1 MANKTYKMTVSLSD
15 GSTVDAG
22 TFVAPQGPQG
32 PQGIQGEIGPQGPVG
47 PQGPQGPQG
56 PSGALGDWQTA
67 TMDTE
72 LIDGIY
78 LIKINISE
86 IESTQI
92 VTLANGAS
100 GEFMSLISTYSNTA
114 GNEASLSL
122 YTFSFANKKLSP
134 TYKATQLM
142 QYDTGNLQLMVM
154 SDTWNAGYQ
163 YIKMK

>member
-1 MANKTYKMTVSLSD
+1 MADKTYKMTVSLSD

-32 PQGIQGEIGPQGPVG
+32 PQGSVGPAGPQGPTGPQGPVG
-47 PQGPQGPQG
+47 PQGP
-56 PSGALGDWQTA
+56 SGVLGEWQTA

-72 LIDGIY
+72 LAEGTY
-78 LIKINISE
+78 LIKMNIYD

-100 GEFMSLISTYSNTA
+100 GEFITQVSTYSNTA
-114 GNEASLSL
+114 GTETSLSF

-134 TYKATQLM
+134 TYKTTQLM
-142 QYDTGNLQLMVM
+142 QYESGNMQLMVM
-154 SDTWNAGYQ
+154 SGTWSAGYQ
-163 YIKMK
+163 YILMK